1 MLSRSI
7 IIFLVSCSLVWIGY
21 VGFTIVEG
29 SSTPPTP
36 ENVFSQKDDTIIV
49 VHKSVEVDYNSP
61 IVASLQKNSF
71 FTLLL
76 NEPERIQHFYFSTTR
91 DLVLLERS
99 KPWTS
104 DIVKKY
110 VDKLALSS
118 TISTQKHL
126 SLSNN
131 WRGEFHGKFLV
142 LYQGNWTPDTKSI
155 VTWKYL
161 DRKSSLSL
169 VYKTPDNSYEIED
182 SYFIASNKVKYITHT
197 GSKALPL
204 INDQELFQ
212 GLIPADFDSYTFFE
226 KNYLVS
232 KFPKKSILLD
242 WMDYGLALVVNQK
255 DTCLIS
261 DYKPGQD
268 PLAILSELNGV
279 SISDKQKQATLQGH
293 YFPFLRSNKKV
304 YLELFNNTVLIS
316 NSQQSINHIIGAYET
331 GATLEQ
337 STTLKYKLFSN
348 TPQKVSYRN
357 FDKNQQLTMS
367 RLTHANHSTLQVLN
381 EEGQKEENGNKT
393 EIPKLNPLRL
403 DDNLSSLTPVP
414 GSNNLIALTR
424 SNTFYFVGNKQ
435 ILWSKTLES
444 EVIGKP
450 VLIGNGIFLATKT
463 GILGLDRAGNNLSGF
478 PLAAE
483 QVTSNLFSYFWNGK
497 DYIAFIA
504 DGQIQAYGT
513 NGKQNL
519 KIAVNGSSSRKEA
532 QLAIQGKKGE
542 LIAHV
547 CTNTNWSILSL
558 KRKRVIKSHNL
569 SEGEWHL
576 VKVNGTIS
584 LLGLSKKQF
593 VRFTENGTK
602 AMLVGNVSSILNT
615 QTFGDEQLFFLT
627 QQNTVYVISGTGTIL
642 GQFNSTVSNIDDA
655 ALIKLPN
662 GKTVVG
668 IIDGIANNCY
678 IYTIRGNELNKENYE
693 GSNKITFQKQTD
705 GTILLVSQAN
715 GYLIRYPLNY

>member
-7 IIFLVSCSLVWIGY
+7 IVFLVCCSLVWIGY

-36 ENVFSQKDDTIIV
+36 ENVFSPKDDTIIV
-49 VHKSVEVDYNSP
+49 VHKSVEVDYNNP

-76 NEPERIQHFYFSTTR
+76 NEPERIQHFYFSTSR

-104 DIVKKY
+104 DIVKQY
-110 VDKLALSS
+110 AEKLALSS
-118 TISTQKHL
+118 TVSTQKHL

-131 WRGEFHGKFLV
+131 WKGEFHGRFLV
-142 LYQGNWTPDTKSI
+142 LYQGNWTPGTKSI
-155 VTWKYL
+155 ADWKYL

-169 VYKTPDNSYEIED
+169 VYKTTDNTYEIED
-182 SYFIASNKVKYITHT
+182 SYFISSNKVKYITHT
-197 GSKALPL
+197 GDEALPL

-226 KNYLVS
+226 KRYLQS
-232 KFPKKSILLD
+232 QFPQKSVLFD
-242 WMDYGLALVVNQK
+242 WMDYGLALVVDQK

-268 PLAILSELNGV
+268 PLAIVSELPRV
-279 SISDKQKQATLQGH
+279 MISDKQKQATLQGQH
-293 YFPFLRSNKKV
+293 FPFLHSNKKV

-316 NSQQSINHIIGAYET
+316 NSQQSINRMIGAYET
-331 GATLEQ
+331 GSTLEQ

-348 TPQKVSYRN
+348 TPQRVSYRN
-357 FDKNQQLTMS
+357 FDRNQQLTMS
-367 RLTHANHSTLQVLN
+367 CLTHAKHSTLQILN
-381 EEGQKEENGNKT
+381 EEGKKDHQTNTT

-403 DDNLSSLTPVP
+403 DDNLLSLTPIP
-414 GSNNLIALTR
+414 GSNNLLALTR
-424 SNTFYFVGNKQ
+424 SNTLYLVGSKQ
-435 ILWSKTLES
+435 ILWNKNLGA

-463 GILGLDRAGNNLSGF
+463 GIIGLDRAGNSLSGF
-478 PLAAE
+478 PIAANE
-483 QVTSNLFSYFWNGK
+483 VTSNLFSYFWNGK
-497 DYIAFIA
+497 DFIAFIA
-504 DGQIQAYGT
+504 DGQIQTYGT
-513 NGKQNL
+513 NGKLSL
-519 KIAVNGSSSRKEA
+519 KAGVSGALQKES
-532 QLAIQGKKGE
+532 QLAIQGKKGQ

-547 CTNTNWSILSL
+547 CTNNNWSSISL
-558 KRKRVIKSHNL
+558 KSRRVIKSLNVT
-569 SEGEWHL
+569 EGDWHL

-584 LLGLSKKQF
+584 LVGLSKKQF
-593 VRFTENGTK
+593 VRFNENGAK
-602 AMLVGNVSSILNT
+602 AMLVGNVSSILNS

-627 QQNTVYVISGTGTIL
+627 QQNTIYVISGTGAIL
-642 GQFNSTVSNIDDA
+642 GQFTSTVSNIDDA

-678 IYTIRGNELNKENYE
+678 IYTIRGNELNKESYE
-693 GSNKITFQKQTD
+693 GSNKITFQKQSD
-705 GTILLVSQAN
+705 GTVLLVSQAN